1 MYQKIIYW
9 TIMIFI
15 IFGYGNSAGAM
26 EIKNDKE
33 CSILNRVFSDNERLD
48 RDAQGKEY
56 KKIEKELKKLLEEM
70 KRIEKDV
77 EKEIRKKILPLIKR
91 EIEKLRRWLRE
102 LRPKDDVP
110 EPVQTKNRQIHQKWI
125 KTSKSGY
132 KGWKTNHAYSID
144 SSGSLST
151 SAGG

>member
-26 EIKNDKE
+26 GIINDKG
-33 CSILNRVFSDNERLD
+33 CSILNRVFSDNERLV

-56 KKIEKELKKLLEEM
+56 KELENELKKLLEEM

-77 EKEIRKKILPLIKR
+77 EKNIRKKLLPLLKR
-91 EIEKLRRWLRE
+91 EIEKLRKWLRE
-102 LRPKDDVP
+102 LQPKDESP
-110 EPVQTKNRQIHQKWI
+110 EPVQTRNKQIHQKWI
-125 KTSKSGY
+125 KISMSAC
-132 KGWKTNHAYSID
+132 KG
-144 SSGSLST
+144 
-151 SAGG
+151 